1 MIQYNTIVI
10 KIGSS
15 TLTSNE
21 GKLDVNNL
29 SRLAAE
35 TADLIKGK
43 CKVILVTSGA
53 IVTGAERLGLATKPK
68 TIPEKQAAA
77 AVGQSL
83 LMRQYEKAFERS
95 GIPVAQILLTRDAIA
110 DRERYLNAR
119 NCLTTLLNEGVV
131 PIVNENDTVAV
142 EEIKV
147 GDNDTLSALVASLVG
162 ADLLVLLTDVDGF
175 YMESEEKVAFKA
187 TLIEEITAE
196 VEAAAGHPGTQLG
209 TGGMVTKIQAIKL
222 CSDAGIPV
230 VIAHGRTEGL
240 LKKIAQGEQ
249 VGTLFKAKEKKPES
263 RKRWVA
269 HGLVIS
275 GSVVIDAGAEKAL
288 LTKGSSL
295 LPAGIS
301 EVKGKFKPGELIS
314 IYNLSG
320 KEIGRGLTNY
330 PSDEA
335 EKIKGQKSSNINS
348 ILGYE
353 GSPEVIHRDNLAI
366 L

>member
-1 MIQYNTIVI
+1 MIIVV

-15 TLTSNE
+15 TLTTKEN
-21 GKLDVNNL
+21 KLDVSNL
-29 SRLAAE
+29 TRLVSE
-35 TADLIKGK
+35 TAELIKQK
-43 CKVILVTSGA
+43 HKVILVTSGA
-53 IVTGAERLGLATKPK
+53 IVSGADKLGLATKPK
-68 TIPEKQAAA
+68 SIPEKQAAA

-83 LMRQYEKAFERS
+83 LMRQYEKAFEQF
-95 GIPVAQILLTRDAIA
+95 GIPTAQILLTRDAIA
-110 DRERYLNAR
+110 DRERYLNTR
-119 NCLTTLLNEGVV
+119 HCMTTLLSEGVV

-147 GDNDTLSALVASLVG
+147 GDNDTLSALVASLIG

-187 TLIEEITAE
+187 TVIEEITAE

-209 TGGMVTKIQAIKL
+209 TGGMITKIQAAKL

-240 LKKIAQGEQ
+240 LKKIAAGEQ

-275 GSVVIDAGAEKAL
+275 GSITVDAGAEKAL
-288 LTKGSSL
+288 ITKGSSL

-301 EVKGKFKPGELIS
+301 EVKGKFKIGELIS
-314 IYNLSG
+314 INNLSG

-330 PSDEA
+330 ASEEV
-335 EKIKGQKSSNINS
+335 EKIKRQKSSQINQV
-348 ILGYE
+348 LGYE
-353 GSPEVIHRDNLAI
+353 GSPEVIHRDNLVI